1 MSHSILEELEGQFH
15 GKIFLTM
22 QDVVGL
28 LGCSEGTVYNWV
40 RRRNHKRRP
49 PRVVVGREVRFPT
62 KAFLNWLLTVQSD
75 M

>member
-1 MSHSILEELEGQFH
+1 MSRSVLEELEEQFR

-22 QDVVGL
+22 QDVVNL
-28 LGCSEGTVYNWV
+28 LECSEGTVYNWV

-49 PRVVVGREVRFPT
+49 PRIVVGREVRFPT
-62 KAFLNWLLTVQSD
+62 KAFLAWLLTVQSD